1 MTERYPNVPGR
12 LLQGIDRYA
21 SPRAQMYKQG
31 AEWQSL
37 TAKEMLR
44 RIAGLSDRLAKLG
57 VARGD
62 RVALF
67 APNCPEWHVADFAI
81 QGLGAIVV
89 PIYFRESRDRMAYI
103 LGHSEAKVIFVAG
116 EDQAKRWREIA
127 GGKSSVE
134 KVIFAGSESRGSLAS
149 NSEGGPCKEEFVYE
163 GLIDGAGAVEIEAY
177 RRRVD
182 GIGSDCLASI
192 IYTSGTTGEPKGVML
207 SHANFTSNSQASF
220 ERFGL
225 QAGIVALSFL
235 PLAHVYERLVDYGYL
250 FNGVSVAYVPR
261 MEDVPQALL
270 EVRPQVCAAVP
281 RFFEKLYA
289 NILERGEQT
298 KGVQRGIFDWAM
310 RVAQRGRALA
320 GLRAAGFAGSA
331 LAMGSW
337 PTGWCTRNFARAWA
351 GGMLEFISGGAPL
364 APELAEFFTAVDM
377 PLYQGYGL
385 TETSP
390 VIATNLPSENHIGT
404 VGRPIP
410 GVEVRIAEDGEMLV
424 RGPCVM
430 LGYYKKPEET
440 RAAISPDGW
449 LATGDIGRL
458 DADGYL
464 VITDRKKEL
473 LKTAG
478 GKLVAPAPIENALKS
493 SPYILNAVLV
503 GDRRPYHRRA
513 DRAEFRHTCRRGRS
527 EDGLTIRFAAEMVAD
542 PWVHQLIEG
551 EIKRLTANLA
561 QYETIKRFAL
571 LEHDFTFD
579 GGELTYTLKLK
590 RRVIEQRYARC
601 DRAAVR
607 RAVAGAS
614 ADSRVT
620 RRGIPVVQDSRQYNS
635 SRENEIDERF
645 TGDCRPRLCFAAD
658 RGHGQIPQLRG
669 DAARAR
675 GFRRGHDYRGRAA
688 RQSDRPQQGVAARL
702 HRPRQVFSAAEYGGL
717 LQRRGGHPHGA
728 AGPRSGAFEL
738 GEA

>member
-1 MTERYPNVPGR
+1 MTAMTAPYPNVPGR
-12 LLQGIDRYA
+12 LLQGIDRYN
-21 SPRAQMYKQG
+21 SLRAQMVKQD
-31 AEWQSL
+31 AEWQAF
-37 TAKEMLR
+37 TAAEMLR

-103 LGHSEAKVIFVAG
+103 LGHSEAKVIFIAG
-116 EDQAKRWREIA
+116 EEQAQHWREIA
-127 GGKSSVE
+127 DWKSSIE
-134 KVIFAGSESRGSLAS
+134 KVIFAGSGSGTS
-149 NSEGGPCKEEFVYE
+149 PSGSEVSGIAEFAYEE
-163 GLIDGAGAVEIEAY
+163 LIAGAGEAEVEAY
-177 RRRVD
+177 RRRVAAV
-182 GIGSDCLASI
+182 GSDCLASI

-281 RFFEKLYA
+281 RFFEKLYG
-289 NILERGEQT
+289 NILERGHKT
-298 KGVQRGIFDWAM
+298 KGIQRGIFDWAM
-310 RVAQRGRALA
+310 RVAREAVPWKAYGRAVSL
-320 GLRAAGFAGSA
+320 GVR
-331 LAMGSW
+331 W
-337 PTGWCTRNFARAWA
+337 QWA
-351 GGMLEFISGGAPL
+351 VANRLVYKKFREGVGGRLLEFISGGAPL

-385 TETSP
+385 TESSP
-390 VIATNLPSENHIGT
+390 VIATNLPGENHIGT

-410 GVEVRIAEDGEMLV
+410 GVETRIAEDGELLV

-430 LGYYKKPEET
+430 QGYYRKPEET

-458 DADGYL
+458 DSDGYL
-464 VITDRKKEL
+464 TITDRKKEL

-478 GKLVAPAPIENALKS
+478 GKLIAPAPIENALKS
-493 SPYILNAVLV
+493 SPYILSAVVV
-503 GDRRPYHRRA
+503 GDRRPYLAALIVPNFATVQARA
-513 DRAEFRHTCRRGRS
+513 QQSGV
-527 EDGLTIRFAAEMVAD
+527 TISSPKQMVSSA
-542 PWVHQLIEG
+542 WVHDLIEG

-561 QYETIKRFAL
+561 QFETIKRFAL
-571 LEHDFTFD
+571 LEREFTFD
-579 GGELTYTLKLK
+579 GGELTFTLKLK
-590 RRVIEQRYARC
+590 RRVI
-601 DRAAVR
+601 
-607 RAVAGAS
+607 
-614 ADSRVT
+614 
-620 RRGIPVVQDSRQYNS
+620 
-635 SRENEIDERF
+635 DERY
-645 TGDCRPRLCFAAD
+645 REEIERLYA
-658 RGHGQIPQLRG
+658 QPSP
-669 DAARAR
+669 
-675 GFRRGHDYRGRAA
+675 A
-688 RQSDRPQQGVAARL
+688 RQ
-702 HRPRQVFSAAEYGGL
+702 
-717 LQRRGGHPHGA
+717 
-728 AGPRSGAFEL
+728 
-738 GEA
+738 